1 MNISLNSINIKTSLV
16 DGPGIR
22 GVLFLQGCDFKC
34 EGCHNAKT
42 WDINAG
48 KMYDVLELV
57 NILEKNI
64 PNKKIT
70 ISGGE
75 PLLQKESL
83 LYLLENIKDWDI
95 CLYTGYSFDEV
106 PKSILYYLKYIK
118 VGKYNKKLK
127 TTTVPFIGSINQYF
141 IYLKD

>member
-22 GVLFLQGCDFKC
+22 GVLFLQGCDLKC
-34 EGCHNAKT
+34 EGCHNTKT
-42 WDINAG
+42 WDINGG
-48 KMYDVLELV
+48 KIYDVLELIK
-57 NILEKNI
+57 ILEKNI

-83 LYLLENIKDWDI
+83 LYLLENIRDWDI
-95 CLYTGYSFDEV
+95 CLYTGYSLDEV
-106 PKSILYYLKYIK
+106 PKNILYYLKYIK

-127 TTTVPFIGSINQYF
+127 TTTVPFIGSTNQYF